1 MKEQSEIDKII
12 DHVCFKFLCRL
23 QLLQNCGN
31 DHIYCR
37 ERAQELKEKL
47 KSAILKDRRE
57 LVEKAIEMAREN
69 NEGVEITIC
78 PEMKYTQ
85 QQILEKLEVRD
96 V

>member
-1 MKEQSEIDKII
+1 MKDITTQII
-12 DHVCFKFLCRL
+12 EDIIKSPDF
-23 QLLQNCGN
+23 
-31 DHIYCR
+31 
-37 ERAQELKEKL
+37 EALKRKAAYL
-47 KSAILKDRRE
+47 IKSAIQKDRRE
-57 LVEKAIEMAREN
+57 LVSKAIEMAREN